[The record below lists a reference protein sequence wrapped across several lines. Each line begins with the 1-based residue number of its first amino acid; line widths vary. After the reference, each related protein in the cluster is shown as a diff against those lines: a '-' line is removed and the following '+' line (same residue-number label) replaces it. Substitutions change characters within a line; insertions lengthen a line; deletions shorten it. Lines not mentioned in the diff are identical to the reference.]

1 MLLSEAK
8 LLEGF
13 SSLAIDSSH
22 YHTLLTLPVH
32 TADTKSFAVDVRN
45 ESVVVS
51 HSEIDNHR
59 PLVVNC
65 MSV

>member
-13 SSLAIDSSH
+13 SSLAINPSDHHS
-22 YHTLLTLPVH
+22 LLTLPVH
-32 TADTKSFAVDVRN
+32 TSDTKTFALDVRN

-51 HSEIDNHR
+51 H
-59 PLVVNC
+59 
-65 MSV
+65 